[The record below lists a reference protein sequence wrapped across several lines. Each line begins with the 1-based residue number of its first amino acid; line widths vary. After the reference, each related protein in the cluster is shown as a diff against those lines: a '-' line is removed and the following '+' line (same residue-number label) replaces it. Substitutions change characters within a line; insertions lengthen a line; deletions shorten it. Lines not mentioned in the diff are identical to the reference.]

1 MARLGDLLKIQTDSY
16 KRLEVVECYDKY
28 IIVRNSN
35 INYAVKSDR
44 KLKGGDILHAA
55 VKVINKGDTIICN
68 QNGKD
73 YVVTIK
79 ILTRW
84 NEASS
89 DFKKIIR
96 SIEKEIWPLTKQ
108 SDKKNNNANQNIVSK
123 NKPLSKLFIQPIN
136 KNGDM
141 PTEYYN
147 MKEKASATS
156 KRAKKSQY
164 IKIISIPMG
173 GQNKRYN

>member
-1 MARLGDLLKIQTDSY
+1 MARLGDLLKISTDSY

-79 ILTRW
+79 VLYIGF
-84 NEASS
+84 NVNSKS
-89 DFKKIIR
+89 ISKITTIHN
-96 SIEKEIWPLTKQ
+96 KEIK
-108 SDKKNNNANQNIVSK
+108 S
-123 NKPLSKLFIQPIN
+123 NKPKKLKLKRSYNRAPW
-136 KNGDM
+136 KAS
-141 PTEYYN
+141 PTELKLPR
-147 MKEKASATS
+147 M
-156 KRAKKSQY
+156 RV
-164 IKIISIPMG
+164 ISIPMG
-173 GQNKRYN
+173 GQNKKY